1 MSLISPVY
9 ELYQKR
15 WLSWLDRRIP
25 SQPKIL
31 LNKKQIFI
39 LPTRY
44 GVTCCLILGALFL
57 GGVNY
62 SNSLILMIT
71 FWLTGMFC
79 VSILHTF
86 RNLLGIQ
93 IEAVRSEGAEAGEP
107 VLFCVR
113 LRKFSSAPHESIRL
127 YWKKLPGGKVD
138 LIKNEEELCYIPV
151 PTSQRGLLKPG
162 RLCIETN
169 YPVGFLRA
177 WTWVDLEQ
185 EAWVYPAPQKT
196 KWVTG
201 GGIDYDSHQRSQE
214 LGADDF
220 DGLKAYQAGDPLRHV
235 HWKTYARTEVLYSK
249 TFIAPQGED
258 LWLEWHEFTQVDPEA
273 RLSALCYWVL
283 RLSRE
288 KKRFGLKLPTGQV
301 ELGQGI
307 KHQEKCLVL
316 LARYEHET
324 FDELGRRL

>member
-1 MSLISPVY
+1 MSVFSPVY
-9 ELYQKR
+9 QVYQKR

-25 SQPKIL
+25 SQSKIR
-31 LNKKQIFI
+31 LNKNQIFI

-44 GVTCCLILGALFL
+44 GVTCSFILGSLFL

-71 FWLTGMFC
+71 FWLSGMFC

-93 IEAVRSEGAEAGEP
+93 IEAVKSEGAVAGEP

-113 LRKFSSAPHESIRL
+113 LSKSPSVSHESIKL
-127 YWKKLPGGKVD
+127 YWKKLPGSHVD
-138 LIKNEEELCYIPV
+138 LVKGEEEVCYLSV
-151 PTSQRGLLKPG
+151 PTIQRGLLKPG
-162 RLCIETN
+162 RLCIETS

-196 KWVTG
+196 KWVSA
-201 GGIDYDSHQRSQE
+201 GGIDYDAQQRSQE

-235 HWKTYARTEVLYSK
+235 HWKTYARTEVMYSK
-249 TFIAPQGED
+249 TFITPQGED
-258 LWLEWHEFTQVDPEA
+258 LWLEWQDFSQGDSEV

-288 KKRFGLKLPTGQV
+288 KKRYGLKLPNGQV

-307 KHQEKCLVL
+307 KHQEKCLEL
-316 LARYEHET
+316 LARYEHTT
-324 FDELGRRL
+324 FDELGRSL